1 MASFGVGGRDVVV
14 EAAVFRGLVDLM
26 LDHPGLDADAVRLL
40 TDERDAGALTLDVV
54 DPPARHQLEAALRE
68 AAERAI
74 GGQRSA
80 RSGEDVA
87 APDRLVEGGHAV
99 RALFDAPDS
108 SHRRS

>member
-1 MASFGVGGRDVVV
+1 MASFGVGGHDVVV

-26 LDHPGLDADAVRLL
+26 LDHPGLDVAAVRLL

-54 DPPARHQLEAALRE
+54 EPSARHQLEAALQE

-74 GGQRSA
+74 AGDRSS
-80 RSGEDVA
+80 RSGDDVA
-87 APDRLVEGGHAV
+87 TPDRLIEAGHAV

-108 SHRRS
+108 PNRRS

>member
-1 MASFGVGGRDVVV
+1 
-14 EAAVFRGLVDLM
+14 M
-26 LDHPGLDADAVRLL
+26 LALWRLSVS
-40 TDERDAGALTLDVV
+40 AGATWSWRRPSSGVWSTSCSTTRV
-54 DPPARHQLEAALRE
+54 STPTPSVCSPTNGTARHQLEAALRE
-68 AAERAI
+68 AAERALV
-74 GGQRSA
+74 GQRSP